1 MKQCPRIIMNKSLI
15 GTDLIYTDCAV
26 KNRVRG
32 AKFCPVISVMFYG

>member
-1 MKQCPRIIMNKSLI
+1 MNKI
-15 GTDLIYTDCAV
+15 FDCTDLIYTDCAV